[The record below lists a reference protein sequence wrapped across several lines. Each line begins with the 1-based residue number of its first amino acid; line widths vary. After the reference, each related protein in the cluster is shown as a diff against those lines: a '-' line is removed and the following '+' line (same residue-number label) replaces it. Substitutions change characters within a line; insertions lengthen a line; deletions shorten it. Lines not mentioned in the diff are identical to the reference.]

1 MGKWGARHSHSIL
14 SRSRK
19 ARLALSTACTVV
31 LAFAMVGLHSMTTL
45 AQTDDTTTTTT
56 VPPPVGQQ
64 DETGDTPYGFAGGG
78 GGEEDDSAEVL
89 GREVS
94 PSQDLSEFLVP
105 SNPTARPVSPT
116 VATAWQRFVAAW
128 FELPFWV
135 QQLIGIPVVASLIFS
150 VIFVGA
156 RVFGGLSGRHVRG

>member
-1 MGKWGARHSHSIL
+1 MGERGLRHSHSIL
-14 SRSRK
+14 SGSRK
-19 ARLALSTACTVV
+19 ARLALSTTCTIV
-31 LAFAMVGLHSMTTL
+31 LVFALVGLRGMTTL

-56 VPPPVGQQ
+56 VAPPVGQQ
-64 DETGDTPYGFAGGG
+64 DDTGDTPYGPAGGA

-105 SNPTARPVSPT
+105 SNSAAQPVSPT
-116 VATAWQRFVAAW
+116 AATAWQRFVAAW